1 MKSKNFLSV
10 KTTHEANEVNLGMYR
25 IIRFSKSRDTWLFVK
40 RATTIEWKKDEKSP
54 NFVEHMN
61 MDNANEMNLSV
72 YRFETFSETRSAWMF
87 VKRRIK

>member
-1 MKSKNFLSV
+1 M
-10 KTTHEANEVNLGMYR
+10 A
-25 IIRFSKSRDTWLFVK
+25 FVK